1 MVKTFEP
8 ALKTV
13 NSNKRKWLIRL
24 SQTAM
29 EVGRAP
35 FSCAFVTRIPPGQ

>member
-8 ALKTV
+8 ALKIV
-13 NSNKRKWLIRL
+13 NSNKRKWLTRL

-29 EVGRAP
+29 EVGSAP
-35 FSCAFVTRIPPGQ
+35 FSCAFVTHIPSGQ